1 MDDLGYLNLR
11 ILLYRAFLNL
21 VVQKREKQIEVK
33 EEAVIA
39 ASKCIEMAMTLVQVT
54 TSSINPGSSGT
65 LQAVVFH
72 AMGYL
77 WNAALTLL
85 LYVRS
90 EAAQEILS
98 PTTPDRGK
106 IVENIEAS
114 ATFFAIHQQA
124 LPFAQVAAGKIR
136 RLLKKVTAGFAIS
149 DTPSTTTDIHAGF
162 TVPNLES
169 PDRILNFVPGF
180 DVPSFD
186 IPRFNFDMGFAETP
200 HPDDTIDVSEQHT
213 SRSGP
218 QWIPEGEG
226 YYFYTTP
233 DTD

>member
-1 MDDLGYLNLR
+1 MDHSGYLNLR

-39 ASKCIEMAMTLVQVT
+39 ASKCIEMAMSLIQLII
-54 TSSINPGSSGT
+54 SSINPGSSGT
-65 LQAVVFH
+65 LQAAVFH

-77 WNAALTLL
+77 WNATLTLL

-98 PTTPDRGK
+98 PAAPDRGK
-106 IVENIEAS
+106 IVENIEAG
-114 ATFFAIHQQA
+114 ATFFATHQQA
-124 LPFAQVAAGKIR
+124 LPFAQVAAEKIR
-136 RLLKKVTAGFAIS
+136 RLLKKVTAGYAIN
-149 DTPSTTTDIHAGF
+149 DTPSTNPDIHAGF

-186 IPRFNFDMGFAETP
+186 IPRFNFDIGFAETP
-200 HPDDTIDVSEQHT
+200 RPDSTINESEQHAHH
-213 SRSGP
+213 SGP